1 MNIKVQGGQVLSGEI
16 YPSGSKNS
24 AVHILPATLL
34 LDEKVVLENIPDIK
48 DVSTIITVLQ
58 KLGGKVDWDKE
69 KKIIEIDNSSINFQA
84 LSEEDL
90 GKIKASA
97 LLWGG
102 LLGRFGKVDFSQL
115 PGGCTLG
122 IRPFEPFY
130 KSFRDLGVIIKE
142 SEKGVVMDATK
153 AKAGNLWLT
162 EMSVSVT
169 STLVMLSATFR
180 GKTTITGAASEPQ
193 VQDLCNF
200 LVTGGAK
207 IKGIGTNVLE

>member
-1 MNIKVQGGQVLSGEI
+1 MNIRIQGKQILTGEI

-24 AVHILPATLL
+24 AVHIIPSTLL
-34 LDEKVVLENIPDIK
+34 FDEKITLENIPNIS
-48 DVSTIITVLQ
+48 DVSKLVNVLE
-58 KLGGKVDWDKE
+58 KLGSKISWDTNAN
-69 KKIIEIDNSSINFQA
+69 ILEIDNSEINFQK
-84 LSEEDL
+84 LVEEDM
-90 GKIKASA
+90 GSMKASS

-102 LLGRFGKVDFSQL
+102 LLGRFKMVDFSQL

-169 STLVMLSATFR
+169 R
-180 GKTTITGAASEPQ
+180 Q
-193 VQDLCNF
+193 
-200 LVTGGAK
+200 
-207 IKGIGTNVLE
+207 

>member
-1 MNIKVQGGQVLSGEI
+1 M
-16 YPSGSKNS
+16 GSM
-24 AVHILPATLL
+24 
-34 LDEKVVLENIPDIK
+34 
-48 DVSTIITVLQ
+48 
-58 KLGGKVDWDKE
+58 
-69 KKIIEIDNSSINFQA
+69 
-84 LSEEDL
+84 
-90 GKIKASA
+90 KASS

-102 LLGRFGKVDFSQL
+102 LLGRFKMVDFSQL

-169 STLVMLSATFR
+169 STLVMLSTTFR

-207 IKGIGTNVLE
+207 IKGIGTNVLEINGGKKLSGLKYKILNDHYEIATFLALGACTGGEIVVHNSEPQLFPQINYEFSKFNINIEYDGSTAIVQQNQK